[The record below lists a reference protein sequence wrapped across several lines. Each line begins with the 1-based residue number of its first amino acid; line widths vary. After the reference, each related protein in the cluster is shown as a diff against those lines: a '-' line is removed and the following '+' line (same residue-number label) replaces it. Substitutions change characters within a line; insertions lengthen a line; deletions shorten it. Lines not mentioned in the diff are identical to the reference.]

1 MALYRSSPGRPAR
14 TPMLAALG
22 ALAYFVL
29 AWPLSAQEGCEFG
42 EEGNDVLRQVTL
54 TGGDAVFY
62 VTRPHLVCEGGIQIW
77 ADSAVAYTTSNM
89 AHLIGGVRYEDPR
102 RSLRADEA
110 RYFSEVGR
118 LQAEGSLVVEDLDEG
133 SVVENGALVYL
144 RETPFRNEESM
155 NVTTASDR
163 VRPRARLTARSGP
176 DSAAQTSETPQIYV
190 VEGDEILSRGGTYM
204 RSVGS
209 AELAFDSVL
218 AFADT
223 LEYRQVED
231 HLVLRG
237 HASVDAPEYE
247 LTGQHIELLRADPE
261 FREIRA
267 VREAVL
273 TGEDLVLTAE
283 RIFLFA
289 RGDKLQR
296 LVALPAEVDSTLA
309 AAAPTRPHAVAA
321 DFEITADSLEVL
333 APGDHIER
341 LFAGGRARSVSH
353 ARDSLNVETL
363 PEIAR
368 SDWLEGDTIIVTFAP
383 TITGAGGRAPD
394 ITAARG
400 DRAAGVPADTTN
412 VVSPESAETPA
423 ATTTA
428 GATVERIMAMVG
440 ARSLYRLT
448 PSDQSARAGED
459 PPAVHYVVGDRITI
473 TLLGGEVSHME
484 VEGGTTGLH
493 LEPLRPGPGQ

>member
-1 MALYRSSPGRPAR
+1 MARYRSSPGRPSR
-14 TPMLAALG
+14 TPMLVALS
-22 ALAYFVL
+22 ALACL
-29 AWPLSAQEGCEFG
+29 AGAPPISAQEGCEFG

-89 AHLIGGVRYEDPR
+89 AHLIGAVRYEDPR

-110 RYFSEVGR
+110 RYFTEVGR

-144 RETPFRNEESM
+144 RETSFRSEESM
-155 NVTTASDR
+155 TVTAGADR
-163 VRPRARLTARSGP
+163 VRPRARLTAQA
-176 DSAAQTSETPQIYV
+176 DSAGQEPQTPRVYV
-190 VEGDEILSRGGTYM
+190 VEGDEILSRGGAYL

-209 AELAFDSVL
+209 VELAFDSVM

-223 LEYRQVED
+223 LEYREAED

-237 HASVDAPEYE
+237 GASIDAPEYD
-247 LTGQHIELLRADPE
+247 LAGQHIELLRTDPE
-261 FREIRA
+261 LREIRA
-267 VREAVL
+267 MREAVL
-273 TGEDLVLTAE
+273 IGEDLVLTAE

-289 RGDKLQR
+289 RDEKLQR
-296 LVALPAEVDSTLA
+296 LVALPPEVDSTLTA
-309 AAAPTRPHAVAA
+309 TAPARPHAVAD

-341 LFAGGRARSVSH
+341 LFAGGRARSVSR
-353 ARDSLNVETL
+353 ARDSLNVERL
-363 PEIAR
+363 PDVAR
-368 SDWLEGDTIIVTFAP
+368 SDWLEGDTIIVTFAA
-383 TITGAGGRAPD
+383 TIPEGGLEALDAAAAPSD
-394 ITAARG
+394 STAAVPV
-400 DRAAGVPADTTN
+400 DSTAVAPADTVQAPT
-412 VVSPESAETPA
+412 ATP
-423 ATTTA
+423 TSA
-428 GATVERIMAMVG
+428 GATVERIMAVVG
-440 ARSLYRLT
+440 ARSLYRMA

-473 TLLGGEVSHME
+473 VMLDGEVSHME
-484 VEGGTTGLH
+484 VEGGATGLH
-493 LEPLRPGPGQ
+493 LEPLRPGPGR